1 MRFRRTTSLLTASA
15 VAISAMFVSF
25 PATIAFAAENE
36 WTDNGNGTFSA
47 TISGA
52 TEIDALPIDTSEVDW
67 ENTQYISVKYSADAT
82 SMPILVAED
91 SNDMWTIGK
100 SGWQDNGGDYLVYFG
115 TEGQEFQNL
124 RLEMWK
130 VTDGMSMTVSEITFH
145 EEKLTDIWYPMGDTW
160 VLNRGTAESFEEFNI
175 DRGSV
180 EDWSAVKYISADVY
194 SDAKAMP
201 VIGGNLGEGENW
213 VNGVYKNIN
222 NGTGTIYLD
231 TNGTEVTWA
240 NIQFWGAYNT
250 GEKDENGKDITYPL
264 EEGQRVEISNITF
277 STEEKTTITGE
288 TNTWFEQ
295 DGVYYYING
304 DTAIPESNE
313 LNFPIDISYVDGWEG
328 ITEIRATVEAI
339 NGVANF
345 CIAGDVGGEW
355 VNGDSS
361 YMEGYRTTLSLPT
374 NGQEVT
380 RAEVS
385 IWGINDEGTALE
397 AGSIIAIKDIELVGE
412 YRDKLDWYANEN
424 NDWVFSTDRDLF
436 GNDYMNEVPGLDID
450 ISSVEDWSE
459 IKYVS
464 VDISSNGTISAGL
477 GGGIVNSETGN
488 EEWTCSEGV
497 YFTDAEATIYLP
509 TNGQTVDYLNLMLW
523 PVNQESGAVL
533 YGGSEV
539 IVSNITFSTEE
550 RTTITGPLNTWFEQ
564 DGVNYYI
571 NGSEPLSEFDLEDFI
586 IDVSY
591 VEDWSNILAVEV
603 DVESVRG
610 NALINLGAAV
620 SGGNLWLSDYNNLH
634 NARTTLTLY
643 VGGLATDQLAVEFWP
658 MNEEYHLLDA
668 NGIVAIK
675 DVRFVEFTETDTW
688 FERNGDWFYKNG
700 SEAVQSIPDLE
711 IDLETYNDEALPW
724 YEIEFINAA
733 VSSNGAISP
742 VFGVNKIIND
752 EWCWRMGVSAP
763 TNGGTTYPYY
773 RTNGDEL
780 GSASIVFWGMGENNN
795 VLEADQCLSVHN
807 IMISDLD
814 PPFVVDQ
821 WADDGNGKW
830 YYRGDEDG
838 SNIWSYNIDLNDV
851 PVDNWENIQYISV
864 DVQVTEGNVKPH
876 FSTSFGGAFTT
887 SSSKTFSG
895 TEFETLYFETNGRVP
910 EWLNIDFDGAND
922 DGLAI
927 LPGATVYMKNF
938 VFSTEA
944 LDHSNLKDMWYQE
957 NGNWCFVKG
966 DSNGDVSEINIDTSS
981 VEDWSNV
988 QYISMDV
995 TVSEGNI
1002 GPAAMASVGGMH
1014 TSTGNKNFTGTQT
1027 LYLVTNGKN
1036 TESLSV
1042 CFGGANDDGSAAL
1055 ANAAI
1060 TISNIT
1066 FSEDALD
1073 YSIIKDQWYELDDG
1087 WHYVK
1092 GNESG
1097 NIDGVRVVDT
1107 SSVEDWSKIKYI
1119 STWISVSEGY
1129 ISPKFTTNI
1138 NGNFVGGGNKTIGD
1152 RSLIFLV
1159 TNGQTPDD
1167 IYIDFYGIWQND
1179 GNAVAA
1185 GAEIVVEPV
1194 YFSENPLD
1202 YSEMQEEWYL
1212 GEDNAWHYNNDDV
1225 SGDILE
1231 LPIDME
1237 SVDWSEI
1244 RYVSADVSVCIPN
1257 SDAVVTI
1264 NPAFSSGFNQED
1276 TPGNSKL
1283 ISTTSPGTIYL
1294 KTNGLTPDWLSVA
1307 FLWVDGEI
1315 AVPANAHITI
1325 SNITYSRDELDIS
1338 TVKNEWVQDTT
1349 TGYWHYNN
1357 GPVDCDNINPINIDV
1372 NSIQDWSTIRYVSA
1386 NVTVTGGNVNPVF
1399 HYFCDGTW
1407 FDGNNNNIFM
1417 DEETNT
1423 GSGIV
1428 YILTHGDV
1436 PEFLDLG
1443 FHWVEDGV
1451 SVYADSS
1458 ITVSDI
1464 YFSTQEFDYT
1474 LVKNNWVGDE
1484 DGRWW
1489 YTNGDKDIASA
1500 DPLNIDISEVQ
1511 NWEDF
1516 TYISA
1521 DVTVLGGS
1529 AVPVFCSKI
1538 DGEYRTGTQ
1547 NFIGDGET
1555 ATIVIPTC
1563 GKTPEYLDIELW
1575 WGDEGLALTAGTT
1588 VVISNLLL
1596 NSDPVNVKEFWYEY
1610 PDGTWNYVDSGDGY
1624 GDNDLAHTIVSD
1636 MSADTKYI
1644 KFDVTVDGYVD
1655 VNVNL
1660 FEEDGSFRDAYPQH
1674 IEDGKATIYVFTYG
1688 DAWNFA
1694 DLNICDISEN
1704 AIITVDN
1711 IVVSNEDITDYED
1724 ITGQWIQTGEKS
1736 FYYNHGDRDPGYVE
1750 GPFLMANDIDIS
1762 DVQSVSITARYENEE
1777 FGTIRLAVSG
1787 TDAATEWNP
1796 GLNFPLATTE
1806 QTITRNYRGMLK
1818 TNPMLDASCV
1828 LPGTKIYVSDIT
1840 FGYDDVPETDVAE
1853 GELLIDDN
1861 QTALTEWG
1869 VQHDIPYPALAG
1881 LEQTGTLKI
1890 YAEKLDN
1897 YESNNIWVAWNVW
1910 GDPNIGF
1917 KWATKEPEALTGSVY
1932 ELPVTET
1939 ELAYIKNNPYSC
1951 DLAIQGEGIKITK
1964 VTFAED
1970 SFDAPANIS
1979 ATENNGQVTITWD
1992 AVKKATSYRVFRA
2005 DTATGAKSLL
2015 KAVTTTSYT
2024 DTTVE
2029 AGKTYY
2035 YFVKAYNTNTGDLTG
2050 YSAYAMIKLAEFNAP
2065 EISDIS
2071 ETDGSVKLT
2080 WTKVNNATSYRVYRA
2095 NTATGTKSLL
2105 KAVTT
2110 TSYTDTTV
2118 EAGKTYYYFVK
2129 AYNTNTGKL
2138 TDYSAYATIEL
2149 PKFEAPVIT
2158 SISKTADAVTLTW
2171 SNVYKATSYRVYRAD
2186 TATGAK
2192 SLLKAVT
2199 TTTYTDTTVEEGKT
2213 YYYFVKA
2220 YNGNTAE
2227 LTEYSDD
2234 VSVTMPSAPAVPA
2247 NVKAVSGGGNAT
2259 ITWDT
2264 VNDVTSY
2271 RVFRSTS
2278 LTGTRTLLKVRTSN
2292 YFIDTDVD
2300 TGKTY
2305 YYWIIAF
2312 NADTGLKSAYSSSA
2326 KTTIVDTFGEVEI
2339 TKASVTSTT
2348 VTLTWDIVPGATSYR
2363 IFRRNDDG
2371 SRKLIATQSMTEF
2384 KDTGL
2389 TKGKAYK
2396 YEIRAYSATTK
2407 TLSDYS
2413 PIKSVR
2419 PIAPPTITSGNVK
2432 GKITWGKNLYAT
2444 SYRVYRATSITGA
2457 KTLLTATQD
2466 LTYTDT
2472 SAVDGKLY
2480 YYFVAAYD
2488 NSTGT
2493 LSAYSAAKAIQ
2504 IDK

>member
-1 MRFRRTTSLLTASA
+1 MKLRKITSLFTASVIAATSMFADFPA
-15 VAISAMFVSF
+15 VIAHAEEGAWIGNGYGSFSYTQTSGQIIPLEIDTTDVDWDTIKYISADISADGNVNPYLCGYEGAVEDGVLIRGTESYMDGGETTVYLYPTTEMGWVGVDFYDVC
-25 PATIAFAAENE
+25 
-36 WTDNGNGTFSA
+36 DNGSMEEGCTVTVDNITFSA
-47 TISGA
+47 DNPENTWYPNDEGGYTANINGA
-52 TEIDALPIDTSEVDW
+52 MEIDALPIDTSDVDW
-67 ENTQYISVKYSADAT
+67 ENTQYISVKFTADGT

-91 SNDMWTIGK
+91 SDDIWTPGK
-100 SGWQDNGGDYLVYFG
+100 SVWMDNGGETIVYFG

-124 RLEMWK
+124 RLELWK
-130 VTDGMSMTVSEITFH
+130 ISDGEMTVSEITYH
-145 EEKLTDIWYPMGDTW
+145 DTLLTDIWYPMGDAW
-160 VLNRGTAESFEEFNI
+160 VLNRGTAESFEEFTI
-175 DRGSV
+175 DRGGV
-180 EDWSAVKYISADVY
+180 EDWSAVKYISADFTT
-194 SDAKAMP
+194 DGKACA

-213 VNGVYKNIN
+213 VNGVHKNIN
-222 NGTGTIYLD
+222 NGTGTLYLE
-231 TNGTEVTWA
+231 TNGAEVTWA
-240 NIQFWGAYNT
+240 NLQLWNAYFT
-250 GEKDENGKDITYPL
+250 GEKDEKGEDIGYPL
-264 EEGQRVEISNITF
+264 EEGQRVEVRNITF

-304 DTAIPESNE
+304 DTAIPQSEA
-313 LNFPIDISYVDGWEG
+313 LNFPIDISSVASWEG

-345 CIAGDVGGEW
+345 CIAGDIGGNW
-355 VNGDSS
+355 TNGDDS

-397 AGSIIAIKDIELVGE
+397 AGSIIAIRDIEFVGE
-412 YRDKLDWYANEN
+412 YSEKLDWYANEN
-424 NDWVFSTDRDLF
+424 NDWVFSADQDLLC
-436 GNDYMNEVPGLDID
+436 GDDWSDVPNLDID

-464 VDISSNGTISAGL
+464 VDISSNGSISAGL
-477 GGGIVNSETGN
+477 GGGIVNSETGD
-488 EEWTCSEGV
+488 EEWTCPEGV
-497 YFTDAEATIYLP
+497 YFTDAGATIYFP
-509 TNGQTVDYLNLMLW
+509 TNGQTLNYLTLMLW
-523 PVNQESGAVL
+523 PVDDNNTVL

-539 IVSNITFSTEE
+539 VVSNITFSTEE

-620 SGGNLWLSDYNNLH
+620 SEGNLWLSDYNNLH

-643 VGGLATDQLAVEFWP
+643 VGGLETDQLAVEFWP

-688 FERNGDWFYKNG
+688 FECDGDWFYKNG

-752 EWCWRMGVSAP
+752 EWCWRVGVSAP

-780 GSASIVFWGMGENNN
+780 GSVCITFWGMGENNN

-838 SNIWSYNIDLNDV
+838 SHIWSYNIDLNDV

-910 EWLNIDFDGAND
+910 EWLNIDFDVAND

-981 VEDWSNV
+981 VEDWSKIK
-988 QYISMDV
+988 YISMDV
-995 TVSEGNI
+995 TVSDGNI

-1042 CFGGANDDGSAAL
+1042 SFVGVNEDGSAAL

-1066 FSEDALD
+1066 FSEDEMD
-1073 YSIIKDQWYELDDG
+1073 YSILKDQWYELDDG
-1087 WHYVK
+1087 WHYQK

-1097 NIDGVRVVDT
+1097 NIDGIRVDT

-1119 STWISVSEGY
+1119 STRISVSGGY
-1129 ISPKFTTNI
+1129 IAPKFNTNI
-1138 NGNFVGGGNKTIGD
+1138 NGNFVEGGNKTID
-1152 RSLIFLV
+1152 DCNLIFLV
-1159 TNGQTPDD
+1159 TNGQTPED
-1167 IYIDFYGIWQND
+1167 IFIDFYGLWQND

-1185 GAEIVVEPV
+1185 GAEIVVDPV
-1194 YFSENPLD
+1194 YFSEKPLD
-1202 YSEMQEEWYL
+1202 YNEMQEEWYL

-1244 RYVSADVSVCIPN
+1244 RYVSADVSVCIYG

-1264 NPAFSSGFNQED
+1264 NPAFSAGFNQED
-1276 TPGNSKL
+1276 TSGNSKL
-1283 ISTTSPGTIYL
+1283 ISTTSPDTIYL
-1294 KTNGLTPDWLSVA
+1294 KTNGLTPDWLNIS
-1307 FLWVDGEI
+1307 FLWADGEI

-1325 SNITYSRDELDIS
+1325 SNITYSKNELDTS
-1338 TVKNEWVQDTT
+1338 TVKNEWIQDTT

-1357 GPVDCDNINPINIDV
+1357 GSVDRDTINPLNIDV
-1372 NSIQDWSTIRYVSA
+1372 NSIEDWSTVKYISA
-1386 NVTVTGGNVNPVF
+1386 YVTVTGGNVNPVF
-1399 HYFCDGTW
+1399 NYFCDGTW
-1407 FDGNNNNIFM
+1407 FEGNNNNIFM

-1436 PEFLDLG
+1436 PEELNLG
-1443 FHWVEDGV
+1443 FNWVEDGV
-1451 SVYADSS
+1451 AVYADSS

-1474 LVKNNWVGDE
+1474 LVKNKWVGDE
-1484 DGRWW
+1484 DGNWW
-1489 YTNGDKDIASA
+1489 YTSGDKDIVSA
-1500 DPLNIDISEVQ
+1500 DLLNIDISEVQ

-1521 DVTVLGGS
+1521 DVTVMGGS
-1529 AVPVFCSKI
+1529 AVPVFCSNI

-1547 NFIGDGET
+1547 NIIGDGET

-1575 WGDEGLALTAGTT
+1575 WGDDGLALTAGTT

-1624 GDNDLAHTIVSD
+1624 GDNDLPHTIVSD

-1688 DAWNFA
+1688 GAWNFA

-1736 FYYNHGDRDPGYVE
+1736 FYYNHGDNEAGYVE

-1762 DVQSVSITARYENEE
+1762 DVQSVSITGRYENEN
-1777 FGTIRLAVSG
+1777 FGTIKLAVSG
-1787 TDAATEWNP
+1787 TDATTEWNP

-1806 QTITRNYRGMLK
+1806 QTITRYYRGMLK
-1818 TNPMLDASCV
+1818 TNPMLDASCIT
-1828 LPGTKIYVSDIT
+1828 PGTKIYVSDIT
-1840 FGYDDVPETDVAE
+1840 FNYDDVPEAEVAE
-1853 GELLIDDN
+1853 GETLLDDN
-1861 QTALTEWG
+1861 NTALTEWG
-1869 VQHDIPYPALAG
+1869 VQHDVSYPVLAD
-1881 LEQTGTLKI
+1881 LESTGTLKI
-1890 YAEKLDN
+1890 YAEKLDG
-1897 YESNNIWVAWNVW
+1897 YEDNTIWAAWNVW
-1910 GDPNIGF
+1910 GDPEISF
-1917 KWATKEPEALTGSVY
+1917 KWVTEEPEALTGSVY
-1932 ELPVTET
+1932 EVPVTET
-1939 ELAYIKNNPYSC
+1939 ELAYIKDNPYEC
-1951 DLAIQGEGIKITK
+1951 YFAVQGCGIKITK
-1964 VTFAED
+1964 
-1970 SFDAPANIS
+1970 I
-1979 ATENNGQVTITWD
+1979 
-1992 AVKKATSYRVFRA
+1992 VFE
-2005 DTATGAKSLL
+2005 K
-2015 KAVTTTSYT
+2015 
-2024 DTTVE
+2024 
-2029 AGKTYY
+2029 
-2035 YFVKAYNTNTGDLTG
+2035 
-2050 YSAYAMIKLAEFNAP
+2050 
-2065 EISDIS
+2065 
-2071 ETDGSVKLT
+2071 
-2080 WTKVNNATSYRVYRA
+2080 
-2095 NTATGTKSLL
+2095 TGT
-2105 KAVTT
+2105 A
-2110 TSYTDTTV
+2110 
-2118 EAGKTYYYFVK
+2118 
-2129 AYNTNTGKL
+2129 
-2138 TDYSAYATIEL
+2138 
-2149 PKFEAPVIT
+2149 EAPT
-2158 SISKTADAVTLTW
+2158 
-2171 SNVYKATSYRVYRAD
+2171 
-2186 TATGAK
+2186 
-2192 SLLKAVT
+2192 
-2199 TTTYTDTTVEEGKT
+2199 
-2213 YYYFVKA
+2213 
-2220 YNGNTAE
+2220 
-2227 LTEYSDD
+2227 
-2234 VSVTMPSAPAVPA
+2234 
-2247 NVKAVSGGGNAT
+2247 NVKA
-2259 ITWDT
+2259 
-2264 VNDVTSY
+2264 
-2271 RVFRSTS
+2271 
-2278 LTGTRTLLKVRTSN
+2278 
-2292 YFIDTDVD
+2292 
-2300 TGKTY
+2300 
-2305 YYWIIAF
+2305 IAG
-2312 NADTGLKSAYSSSA
+2312 DGQ
-2326 KTTIVDTFGEVEI
+2326 
-2339 TKASVTSTT
+2339 
-2348 VTLTWDIVPGATSYR
+2348 VTLTWDKVNGATKYAVSVYVGTKYNTLTTTLTTNSY
-2363 IFRRNDDG
+2363 
-2371 SRKLIATQSMTEF
+2371 TV
-2384 KDTGL
+2384 TGL
-2389 TKGKAYK
+2389 TNGTTYQFLVQAYVNGKWSTFTIADH
-2396 YEIRAYSATTK
+2396 IFAT
-2407 TLSDYS
+2407 
-2413 PIKSVR
+2413 
-2419 PIAPPTITSGNVK
+2419 PT
-2432 GKITWGKNLYAT
+2432 A
-2444 SYRVYRATSITGA
+2444 
-2457 KTLLTATQD
+2457 
-2466 LTYTDT
+2466 
-2472 SAVDGKLY
+2472 
-2480 YYFVAAYD
+2480 
-2488 NSTGT
+2488 
-2493 LSAYSAAKAIQ
+2493 
-2504 IDK
+2504 